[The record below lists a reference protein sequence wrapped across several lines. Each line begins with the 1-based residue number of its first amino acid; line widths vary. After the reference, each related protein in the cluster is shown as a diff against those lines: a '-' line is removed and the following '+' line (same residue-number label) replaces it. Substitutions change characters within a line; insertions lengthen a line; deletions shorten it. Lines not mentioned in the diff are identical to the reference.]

1 MINKSFE
8 LTLVMLLICQFS
20 MAQII
25 DLVYLNGDA
34 EQLVYRNKTATS
46 KGIKLDNGEL
56 VKYTNLSLISTNH
69 FEAFDKIFRKA
80 DNRYPN
86 LKIEFTGDKN
96 AYSYQL
102 EKLNK
107 RGSAANVTRTA
118 GGVMT
123 ILGVLS
129 GDRGLTAAG
138 VATGAAGQIAV
149 QENNKRTSQTRSAM
163 MNDVEKKPEE
173 SKVKDES
180 KEKSEEELLREE
192 FGDENVDGLIALIDK
207 NHEKALAYANVGE
220 LSKDANYRLCAI
232 WLKAMIAADNKD
244 TLEAKNQ
251 YERLITFDPEI
262 KEFED
267 AEREVELLLQEVESI
282 RNEE

>member
-1 MINKSFE
+1 MEKVKFLVLLALFLVIPHNK
-8 LTLVMLLICQFS
+8 
-20 MAQII
+20 II

>member
-34 EQLVYRNKTATS
+34 EQLAYRNKTATS

-86 LKIEFTGDKN
+86 LKIEFTGDKS

-107 RGSAANVTRTA
+107 RGSTANVTRAA

-149 QENNKRTSQTRSAM
+149 QENNRRTSQTRSAM
-163 MNDVEKKPEE
+163 MNDVEEKPEE
-173 SKVKDES
+173 SKIKDES
-180 KEKSEEELLREE
+180 KEKSEEDLLREE
-192 FGDENVDGLIALIDK
+192 FGDENVDGLIELIDK

-232 WLKAMIAADNKD
+232 WLKAMIAADQENNEDIEK
-244 TLEAKNQ
+244 EFA
-251 YERLITFDPEI
+251 RLVTFDPEI
-262 KEFED
+262 KD
-267 AEREVELLLQEVESI
+267 AKEAKKEVEILLEEVEAL
-282 RNEE
+282 RT

>member
-34 EQLVYRNKTATS
+34 EQLAYRNKTATS

-107 RGSAANVTRTA
+107 RGSTANVTRAA

-149 QENNKRTSQTRSAM
+149 QENNRRTSQTRSAM
-163 MNDVEKKPEE
+163 MNDVEEKPEE
-173 SKVKDES
+173 SKIKDES
-180 KEKSEEELLREE
+180 KEKSEEDLLREE

-232 WLKAMIAADNKD
+232 WLKAMIAADQENNEDIEK
-244 TLEAKNQ
+244 EFA
-251 YERLITFDPEI
+251 RLVTFDPEI
-262 KEFED
+262 KD
-267 AEREVELLLQEVESI
+267 AKEAKKEVEILLEEVEAL
-282 RNEE
+282 RT

>member
-1 MINKSFE
+1 MINKSFK

-207 NHEKALAYANVGE
+207 NHEKALAYANVG
-220 LSKDANYRLCAI
+220 
-232 WLKAMIAADNKD
+232 
-244 TLEAKNQ
+244 
-251 YERLITFDPEI
+251 
-262 KEFED
+262 
-267 AEREVELLLQEVESI
+267 
-282 RNEE
+282 